1 MSAKLQWQQDLL
13 KLQLRY
19 IGAFPQLFSDNDEK
33 MIQHILDEFKE
44 KYPGNFSLRWK
55 YDNKRGLMFLV
66 PKFEKPEEETF
77 WKLKYSN

>member
-19 IGAFPQLFSDNDEK
+19 IGVFNDDDEK
-33 MIQHILDEFKE
+33 AIQHILDKFKE
-44 KYPGNFSLRWK
+44 QYPGNFSLRWK
-55 YDNKRGLMFLV
+55 YDTNRGVMVLV
-66 PKFEKPEEETF
+66 PKFENPAEETF